1 MTAEPNLA
9 RGGYHHGNL
18 KSALIV
24 AADTIIREKGIEG
37 FSLREAAR
45 RAGVSIGAPAHH
57 FGSAT
62 GLLTEVALL
71 GYESL
76 GAVLNGV
83 AVTDD
88 PARDLRRLA
97 LAYVGFALAH
107 PGRFRLMFRPDL
119 VNRDD
124 PRYAEFSARALSG
137 FATAI
142 ARRQEAG
149 QRAGPAASEDAG
161 QEADRV
167 AGQEADRVADREAVR
182 AVSKDR
188 MADLFVVWS
197 SIHGMANLVVDGKA
211 KYLFGGTSP
220 EHFVEATLP
229 GLLATAWP
237 FGADAPDDSAATPAS
252 GDTGQ

>member
-1 MTAEPNLA
+1 MENAPPVA
-9 RGGYHHGNL
+9 KAGYHHGNL
-18 KSALIV
+18 KPALIE
-24 AADTIIREKGIEG
+24 AADAILRDHGIEG

-76 GAVLNGV
+76 GQALNAVHP
-83 AVTDD
+83 TDD
-88 PARDLRRLA
+88 AGADLRRLA

-124 PRYAEFSARALSG
+124 PRYTQASTTALTG

-142 ARRQEAG
+142 GRRRG
-149 QRAGPAASEDAG
+149 G
-161 QEADRV
+161 
-167 AGQEADRVADREAVR
+167 
-182 AVSKDR
+182 
-188 MADLFVVWS
+188 MAEIFMVWS
-197 SIHGMANLVVDGKA
+197 SVHGMANLVLDGKA
-211 KYLFGGTSP
+211 KYLFDGAAP
-220 EHFVEATLP
+220 EDFVARLLP
-229 GLLATAWP
+229 DLLSEAWP
-237 FGADAPDDSAATPAS
+237 FGAPHSPQDC
-252 GDTGQ
+252 G

>member
-9 RGGYHHGNL
+9 KGGYHHGNL

-24 AADTIIREKGIEG
+24 AADAIIREKGIEG

-57 FGSAT
+57 FGSAI

-76 GAVLNGV
+76 GEVLNGV
-83 AVTDD
+83 AVTGD

-161 QEADRV
+161 QEAGQEADRV
-167 AGQEADRVADREAVR
+167 AGQEADRV
-182 AVSKDR
+182 VSKDR

-252 GDTGQ
+252 GDIGQ